1 MSGFVAVQ
9 SIKNHE
15 VGKKHKE
22 TVERFFIEQRR
33 KKVKDAREQQDIE
46 KELAKIDKVGPA
58 VWLVVATARGRGVE
72 RLPARDRLR
81 RRLPLPTSLAHT
93 LCHPLPPLAHCFYDA
108 WCRHVS
114 WRCHPAAADGVRS
127 KVFFFGV

>member
-1 MSGFVAVQ
+1 MWPLLRRVSGFAAVQ

-46 KELAKIDKVGPA
+46 KELAKIDKVGRA
-58 VWLVVATARGRGVE
+58 VWLVVATARGRGGGE
-72 RLPARDRLR
+72 A
-81 RRLPLPTSLAHT
+81 SCA
-93 LCHPLPPLAHCFYDA
+93 
-108 WCRHVS
+108 
-114 WRCHPAAADGVRS
+114 
-127 KVFFFGV
+127 